1 MQTSGVDIG
10 NVRAL
15 RPLRVLL
22 AARDRRFLRVAG
34 FLLARHGF
42 VVESTKRPREL
53 LALIEKRCP
62 DVVILDGSDSLGD
75 AARTV
80 GAIEALHPHVTVIVM
95 AEDAA
100 PPASANF
107 RIFPKWTS
115 LEELVM
121 KIERMHLGV
130 PL

>member
-42 VVESTKRPREL
+42 AVESTKRPREL
-53 LALIEKRCP
+53 LALVDARCP
-62 DVVILDGSDSLGD
+62 DIVILDGSDSLAD

-80 GAIEALHPHVTVIVM
+80 GAIEAVHPHVTVIVM

-100 PPASANF
+100 PQTAVNF

-115 LEELVM
+115 LEELVL

>member
-1 MQTSGVDIG
+1 M
-10 NVRAL
+10 A
-15 RPLRVLL
+15 
-22 AARDRRFLRVAG
+22 
-34 FLLARHGF
+34 
-42 VVESTKRPREL
+42 
-53 LALIEKRCP
+53 
-62 DVVILDGSDSLGD
+62 D

-80 GAIEALHPHVTVIVM
+80 GAIEAVHPHVTVIVM

-100 PPASANF
+100 PQTAVNF

-115 LEELVM
+115 LEELVL